1 MSAYDAD
8 MEMWARIRGM
18 AGCGVEASEL
28 EEEERDSKFSV
39 VQQLAS
45 GTAGGPGRLVSE
57 EEINRVVCEAVGTGE
72 EAIVWRE
79 FQRLEQMRYRVF
91 VDCCC
96 AFWLGE
102 ARKAEEEDGGAWEEE
117 QECTGCEEG
126 CAGCEEE
133 QECAGCEE
141 GCAGCEE
148 EELERARCE

>member
-1 MSAYDAD
+1 MSAYDDD

-18 AGCGVEASEL
+18 AGCGVTISEL

-45 GTAGGPGRLVSE
+45 VTAGGPGRLVSE

-91 VDCCC
+91 VDGCC

-102 ARKAEEEDGGAWEEE
+102 ARKTVEEDVGVSEEE